1 MYNVYH
7 RLPLPSTTNL
17 VKLPITQFP
26 GNNKRPP
33 GAILG
38 DLSLWLSRFSRLFL
52 FEIEIEAELTEVNH
66 SEPKYVSALTQS
78 PTFQV
83 ALWLFPG
90 LLAFASRP
98 PWFPES
104 GWEFHKAGGMNAE
117 RNHEVHRSWNWKPA
131 WEMIWLLSIARVS
144 HERCHAKSPLL
155 KGKSSNLC
163 FQIFDCHDR
172 SFGFKGIFI
181 QWICWYAPC

>member
-26 GNNKRPP
+26 GNNKRQP

-104 GWEFHKAGGMNAE
+104 GWEFHKAGGNE
-117 RNHEVHRSWNWKPA
+117 RRK
-131 WEMIWLLSIARVS
+131 
-144 HERCHAKSPLL
+144 KS
-155 KGKSSNLC
+155 
-163 FQIFDCHDR
+163 
-172 SFGFKGIFI
+172 
-181 QWICWYAPC
+181 